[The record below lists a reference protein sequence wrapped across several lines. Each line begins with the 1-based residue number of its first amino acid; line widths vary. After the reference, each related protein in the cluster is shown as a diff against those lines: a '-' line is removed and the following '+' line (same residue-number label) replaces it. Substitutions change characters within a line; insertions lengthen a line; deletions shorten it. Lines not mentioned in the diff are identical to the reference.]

1 MPTEHPNP
9 YPHPTAEE
17 VEAAPGDR
25 AQKAARNIASRAF
38 DGIPR
43 RAFLLGDAD
52 HSPVVKGIVDL
63 TTLCYDLIDEVDRQN
78 EPDPISGDTSAS
90 LDPDGFG
97 GIVRRAERIREALED
112 HRC

>member
-1 MPTEHPNP
+1 MPAEHPNP

-17 VEAAPGDR
+17 VAAAPGSR
-25 AQKAARNIASRAF
+25 EQKAARNIASRAF

-63 TTLCYDLIDEVDRQN
+63 TTEVYKLVDSLNIDWCGERG
-78 EPDPISGDTSAS
+78 PKGMISEDTRIKITE
-90 LDPDGFG
+90 
-97 GIVRRAERIREALED
+97 IVTMLED

>member
-1 MPTEHPNP
+1 MPAEHPNP

-17 VEAAPGDR
+17 VAAAPGSR
-25 AQKAARNIASRAF
+25 EQKAARNIASRAF

-52 HSPVVKGIVDL
+52 HSPVVRGIAEATEVAYRL
-63 TTLCYDLIDEVDRQN
+63 VDLIDEAN
-78 EPDPISGDTSAS
+78 LNSG
-90 LDPDGFG
+90 
-97 GIVRRAERIREALED
+97 VRDLPTPEMWLKIIDANADLVQLMED